1 MTNAPI
7 TPDGR
12 LDWLD
17 DGAVLTITR
26 PARLNAVTRPVLDL
40 LEHTLDQ
47 ATARGA
53 RFLVLTGEGERAFCA
68 GTDLQE
74 ARDLGDDAMVAKCA
88 RARSLLWRLSEA
100 PFISVAAVNGL
111 AFGGGLEL
119 AITCTMRIA
128 VPAARFAMPEIK
140 LGVLPAY
147 GGTQF
152 LPALIGRT
160 RALDLM
166 LTGRTVEV
174 AEAQAIGLVDRVATA
189 DAPLLEQAL
198 ALARSI
204 TVYSADAIDAIRRCV
219 QASGPDITA
228 AGMAVEDAAVQVVMR
243 SDDAHEGIA
252 AFLDKRAP
260 RFNRR

>member
-1 MTNAPI
+1 MTGAAI
-7 TPDGR
+7 TSDGR

-26 PARLNAVTRPVLDL
+26 PSRLNAVTRPVLDL
-40 LEHTLDQ
+40 LEQALDQ
-47 ATARGA
+47 AEARGA
-53 RFLVLTGEGERAFCA
+53 RFLLLTGEGERAFCA

-74 ARDLGDDAMVAKCA
+74 ARELGDDAMVAKCA

-100 PFISVAAVNGL
+100 PFLSVAAVNGL

-119 AITCTMRIA
+119 AIACTMRIA
-128 VPAARFAMPEIK
+128 VPTARLAMPEIK

-152 LPALIGRT
+152 LPALIGRA

-174 AEAQAIGLVDRVATA
+174 PEAQAIGLIDRVAA
-189 DAPLLEQAL
+189 PGAPLLGQAL

-204 TVYSADAIDAIRRCV
+204 TVYSAGAVAAIRHCV
-219 QASGPDITA
+219 RASGPAVTA
-228 AGMAVEDAAVQVVMR
+228 SGMAVEDAQVQTVMR

-260 RFNRR
+260 RFGTR